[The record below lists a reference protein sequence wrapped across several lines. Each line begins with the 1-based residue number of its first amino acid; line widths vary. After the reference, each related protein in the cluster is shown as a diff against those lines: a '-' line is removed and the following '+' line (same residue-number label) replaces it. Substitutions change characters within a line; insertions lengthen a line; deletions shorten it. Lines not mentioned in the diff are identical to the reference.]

1 MNQFFLWKTRND
13 ELELVTCPLDGTIL
27 PGVTRDSVLSL
38 CREWNNFRVTERH
51 YSIEEVIAAVQEGRV
66 RDEFFFFFLFFV
78 HDCLMPKC
86 FRRWSRP
93 LEQGLLQ

>member
-1 MNQFFLWKTRND
+1 MYIEHIVQEVGTMNQFFLWKTRDD

-66 RDEFFFFFLFFV
+66 GT
-78 HDCLMPKC
+78 
-86 FRRWSRP
+86 WSW
-93 LEQGLLQ
+93 L